1 MTLEEARERA
11 ATLRRDIEHHNDLY
25 YRAAAPEISDREY
38 DALVEEL
45 AAIEREFP
53 ELTSP
58 ESPTQQV
65 GSDLTEN
72 FPTVEHRVPML
83 SIENSYDE
91 GEVREFDRR
100 VREGLKLPD
109 GEEVDYT
116 VELKVDGVAVSILYE
131 DGRLVRGVTR
141 GDGRQGDDITPN
153 IRTIRAIPNQLKK
166 EISGELEVRGE
177 IYLEREA
184 FEKINAQRRAEI
196 EEIERLNEEL
206 KRAGK
211 RLRKLPILY
220 ANARNLTAGTLKQK
234 NRRIVRERPLSIF
247 VHGAGYTN
255 VESLPDRHSELL
267 KFFEK
272 LGLRTNPHTRK
283 VRGLE
288 GLHEVIQEWETKR
301 TELTYDTDGL
311 VVKVDRRDWQERLG
325 ATSKSPRWAIAYKF
339 SAEEGESVLES
350 VDWQVG
356 RTGAVTPVANLQPVQ
371 LAGTTVK
378 RATLHNVDELERLSI
393 RVGDRVV
400 VQKGG
405 EIIPKVIRV
414 LEDQRTGKEKK
425 ISIPEKCPS
434 CGSELVRPE
443 DEVALRCINSACPA
457 QVRERIRHY
466 ASRNAMDI
474 DGLGEKIVDQLV
486 DAGLVSAIPDLYTL
500 AGGQLGTLEGFK
512 EKKIENLLGAIDASR
527 TQTLARFLFAIGI
540 RFVGATTANDLARH
554 FRTLE
559 AFRKAGYEDL
569 VAVDG
574 VGEKVAT
581 SIREFWETG
590 QNRELVD
597 RLLELGVNPA
607 PEKAPAGEPAA
618 RSEEFAGKTFVLT
631 GELDGMTREEA
642 KAEIEKRGGK
652 VTGSVS
658 GKTDAVIVGASPG
671 SKLDKAKRLGIA
683 TLDGET
689 FREKLARGT

>member
-11 ATLRRDIEHHNDLY
+11 ATLRSEIERHNDLY

-53 ELTSP
+53 ELASP
-58 ESPTQQV
+58 DSPTQQV
-65 GSDLTEN
+65 GSDLTED
-72 FPTVEHRVPML
+72 FPTVEYRVPML
-83 SIENSYDE
+83 SIENSYNED
-91 GEVREFDRR
+91 EVREFDRR
-100 VREGLKLPD
+100 VREGLKLPE
-109 GEEVDYT
+109 GEAVDYT

-131 DGRLVRGVTR
+131 NGRLVRGVTR

-153 IRTIRAIPNQLKK
+153 IKTIPAIPNKLKQD
-166 EISGELEVRGE
+166 ISGELEVRGE
-177 IYLEREA
+177 IYLERKA
-184 FEKINAQRRAEI
+184 FEKINAQRQREI
-196 EEIERLNEEL
+196 EEIEQLNEEL

-283 VRGLE
+283 VRGLDGIRE
-288 GLHEVIQEWETKR
+288 AIQEWEVKR

-311 VVKVDRRDWQERLG
+311 VIKVDRRDWQERLG
-325 ATSKSPRWAIAYKF
+325 ATSKNPRWAIAYKF

-356 RTGAVTPVANLQPVQ
+356 RTGAVTPVANLRPVQ
-371 LAGTTVK
+371 LAGTTVR

-393 RVGDRVV
+393 RVGDRVI

-405 EIIPKVIRV
+405 EIIPKVVRV
-414 LEDQRTGKEKK
+414 LEDQRTGKEEE
-425 ISIPEKCPS
+425 IPIPETCPS
-434 CGSELVRPE
+434 CGTDLVRPE
-443 DEVALRCINSACPA
+443 EEVALRCINSACPA

-486 DAGLVSAIPDLYTL
+486 DAELVTAIPDLYTL
-500 AGGQLGTLEGFK
+500 TAEQLATLEGFK
-512 EKKIENLLGAIDASR
+512 EKKIENLLAALDASR
-527 TQTLARFLFAIGI
+527 GQTLARFLFAIGI
-540 RFVGATTANDLARH
+540 RYVGATTANDLARH
-554 FRTLE
+554 FGTFD
-559 AFRKAGYEDL
+559 AFRKASHEDL
-569 VAVDG
+569 LAVDG

-581 SIREFWETG
+581 SIRQFWENE
-590 QNRELVD
+590 QNSAMVD
-597 RLLELGVNPA
+597 RLLELGVNPP
-607 PEKAPAGEPAA
+607 PEKAPAAAPAE
-618 RSEEFAGKTFVLT
+618 RSEDFDGRTFVLT

-642 KAEIEKRGGK
+642 KAEIERRGGR

-658 GKTDAVIVGASPG
+658 GKTSVVVTGAKPG
-671 SKLDKAKRLGIA
+671 SKLDKAKRLGI
-683 TLDGET
+683 TTWDGDT
-689 FREKLARGT
+689 FREKLARSS

>member
-11 ATLRRDIEHHNDLY
+11 ATLRSEIERHNDLY

-53 ELTSP
+53 ELASP
-58 ESPTQQV
+58 DSPTQQV
-65 GSDLTEN
+65 GSDLTED
-72 FPTVEHRVPML
+72 FPTVEYRVPML
-83 SIENSYDE
+83 SIENSYNED
-91 GEVREFDRR
+91 EVREFDRR
-100 VREGLKLPD
+100 VREGLKLPE
-109 GEEVDYT
+109 GEAVDYT

-131 DGRLVRGVTR
+131 NGRLVRGVTR

-153 IRTIRAIPNQLKK
+153 IKTIPAIPNKLKQD
-166 EISGELEVRGE
+166 ISGELEVRGE
-177 IYLEREA
+177 IYLERKA
-184 FEKINAQRRAEI
+184 FEKINAQRQREI
-196 EEIERLNEEL
+196 EEIEQLNEEL
-206 KRAGK
+206 KRACK

-283 VRGLE
+283 VRGLDGIRE
-288 GLHEVIQEWETKR
+288 AIQEWEVKR

-311 VVKVDRRDWQERLG
+311 VIKVDRRDWQERLG
-325 ATSKSPRWAIAYKF
+325 ATSKNPRWAIAYKF

-356 RTGAVTPVANLQPVQ
+356 RTGAVTPVANLRPVQ
-371 LAGTTVK
+371 LAGTTVR

-393 RVGDRVV
+393 RVGDRVI

-405 EIIPKVIRV
+405 EIIPKVVRV
-414 LEDQRTGKEKK
+414 LEDQRTGKEEE
-425 ISIPEKCPS
+425 IPIPEKCPS
-434 CGSELVRPE
+434 CGTELVRPE
-443 DEVALRCINSACPA
+443 EEVALRCINSACPA

-474 DGLGEKIVDQLV
+474 EGLGEKIVDQLV
-486 DAGLVSAIPDLYTL
+486 DAELVTAIPDLYTL
-500 AGGQLGTLEGFK
+500 TAEQLATLEGFK
-512 EKKIENLLGAIDASR
+512 EKKIENLLAALDASR
-527 TQTLARFLFAIGI
+527 GQTLARFLFAIGI
-540 RFVGATTANDLARH
+540 RYVGATTANDLARH
-554 FRTLE
+554 FGTFD
-559 AFRKAGYEDL
+559 AFRKASHEDL
-569 VAVDG
+569 LAVDG

-581 SIREFWETG
+581 SIRQFWENE
-590 QNRELVD
+590 QNSAMVD
-597 RLLELGVNPA
+597 RLLELGVNPP
-607 PEKAPAGEPAA
+607 PEKAPAAAPAE
-618 RSEEFAGKTFVLT
+618 RSEDFDGRTFVLT

-642 KAEIEKRGGK
+642 KAEIERRGGR

-658 GKTDAVIVGASPG
+658 SKTSVVVTGAKPG
-671 SKLDKAKRLGIA
+671 SKLDKAKRLGI
-683 TLDGET
+683 TTWDGDT
-689 FREKLARGT
+689 FREKLARSS